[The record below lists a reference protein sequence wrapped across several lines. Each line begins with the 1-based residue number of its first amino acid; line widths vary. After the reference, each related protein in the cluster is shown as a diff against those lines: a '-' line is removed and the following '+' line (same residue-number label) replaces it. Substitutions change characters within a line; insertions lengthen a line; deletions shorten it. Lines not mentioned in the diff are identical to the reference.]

1 MDIIGQLAALGTAL
15 SWTLVGIFLGK
26 SSPRIGS
33 FSANFLK
40 LIFGFV
46 FLSIAALLTRGIM
59 LPIDANAKNWIYL
72 LLSGAVGFFIGDYFM
87 LKAYIEIGVRVS
99 MLMMATSPP
108 LTALLEYIIFD
119 EYISLKSILG
129 MMLTIFGISIV
140 ILSKD
145 VSDEKIKVKYSFKG
159 LLFAFIGAF
168 GQAIGLILSKVGIEN
183 LNVFAATQIRII
195 GGFLSFLIFAIFS
208 GGFYELRN
216 AFKDKQA
223 IGYTALGAFFGPFV
237 GVSLSLVSLKYITAG
252 ISSTITSIT
261 PITIIPF
268 SIKIFNEKISFRE
281 IVGAGISVLGVA
293 ILFIN

>member
-1 MDIIGQLAALGTAL
+1 MDIIGQLSALGTAL

-33 FSANFLK
+33 FSTNFLK
-40 LIFGFV
+40 LIFGFA
-46 FLSIAALLTRGIM
+46 FLSIATLITRGII
-59 LPIDANAKNWIYL
+59 LPIDASLKNWVYL
-72 LLSGAVGFFIGDYFM
+72 MLSGFVGFFIGDFFM

-108 LTALLEYIIFD
+108 LTALLEYILFG
-119 EYISLKSILG
+119 EYISIKDFFG
-129 MMLTIFGISIV
+129 MMLTLLGISIV

-145 VSDEKIKVKYSFKG
+145 VNDEKMKVKYSIKG

-168 GQAIGLILSKVGIEN
+168 GQAFGLILSKVGIEG

-195 GGFLSFLIFAIFS
+195 GGFLSFIIFAIFS
-208 GGFYELRN
+208 GGFIQLKN

-223 IGYTALGAFFGPFV
+223 IRYTALGAFFGPFI

-268 SIKIFNEKISFRE
+268 SKRIFNEKISSRE
-281 IVGAGISVLGVA
+281 IIGAIISVLGVA